1 MKVFQFYVR
10 SMLNQLEFQI
20 CFGFLC
26 LMSFGSFLWN
36 CLTYYGKDYMQIRSG
51 ADVFFLTSTSSRIV
65 TMIFSLIVPL
75 IAMMLCAGYRK
86 KGEKEGN
93 NLFAF
98 IRMGH
103 RKYLIIGAIATIFV
117 TIICFWMILGVN
129 QILCRIVFPVIGRD
143 NRWGLPMY
151 LLPLNYNSKMFLDIW
166 QVQNPYIYNIFYIFI
181 IGILAGGISL
191 VFYGAS
197 MLDIFKKMG
206 LVQNAV
212 FSFVFFIILVAI
224 GQLFSAPMISFLSY
238 VQVGQEVRIIDY
250 GIFTGAL
257 YLLGILF
264 TILGVRKYE
273 YV

>member
-1 MKVFQFYVR
+1 
-10 SMLNQLEFQI
+10 MLNQLEFQI

-103 RKYLIIGAIATIFV
+103 RKYLMIGAIATIFV

-191 VFYGAS
+191 VFYGVS

-212 FSFVFFIILVAI
+212 FFFVFFIILVAI
-224 GQLFSAPMISFLSY
+224 GQLFSVPMISFLSY
-238 VQVGQEVRIIDY
+238 IQVGQEVRMIDY
-250 GIFTGAL
+250 GIFTGVL

-264 TILGVRKYE
+264 TIWGVRKYD

>member
-20 CFGFLC
+20 CFGFMC

-212 FSFVFFIILVAI
+212 FS
-224 GQLFSAPMISFLSY
+224 LFS
-238 VQVGQEVRIIDY
+238 
-250 GIFTGAL
+250 
-257 YLLGILF
+257 LLF
-264 TILGVRKYE
+264 
-273 YV
+273 